1 MSTLAVTVVMV
12 PRERYSGMT
21 AAIDSLYAHTTDVP
35 FKLVVIDG
43 ALPARVRDRVA
54 NASRQRGFGFVHH
67 EYSLAP
73 NEARNLGL
81 RHVDT
86 PWVVFA
92 DNDVLFTPGWLPPL
106 LSAAEEFG
114 AWLVGPTILDGNVG
128 RGRIHAAGGHAG
140 FDTVDAKRRYHFK
153 PGFSQQSMATV
164 RHELRRGPTSML
176 EFHVLL
182 ARADIFQRLGPLDE
196 GFVSLTD
203 HDEILSSASWRRAGR
218 PSTSLAA

>member
-1 MSTLAVTVVMV
+1 MV
-12 PRERYSGMT
+12 PRERYNGMT
-21 AAIDSLYAHTTDVP
+21 AAIDSLYPHTTDVP

-43 ALPARVRDRVA
+43 ALPARVRDWVA

-67 EYSLAP
+67 EYPLAP
-73 NEARNLGL
+73 NEARNIGL

-114 AWLVGPTILDGNVG
+114 ASLVGPTILDGDVG

-153 PGFSQQSMATV
+153 PGK
-164 RHELRRGPTSML
+164 R
-176 EFHVLL
+176 
-182 ARADIFQRLGPLDE
+182 
-196 GFVSLTD
+196 
-203 HDEILSSASWRRAGR
+203 
-218 PSTSLAA
+218 